1 MLAFFYLMGA
11 GFSSF
16 FLLLVVINSVNSSD
30 SFLDNFVITCK
41 FFFFT
46 SFVIGLLCAFYF
58 CAHGFIT
65 AIGMGG

>member
-1 MLAFFYLMGA
+1 MLAFFYLMGV
-11 GFSSF
+11 GFSLF
-16 FLLLVVINSVNSSD
+16 FLELVAINLVNSSD

>member
-1 MLAFFYLMGA
+1 MLAFFYLMSA

-16 FLLLVVINSVNSSD
+16 FLVLVVINSVNPSD

-41 FFFFT
+41 FFFYI

-58 CAHGFIT
+58 CVRGFFT
-65 AIGMGG
+65 AIGIGG

>member
-16 FLLLVVINSVNSSD
+16 FLVLVVINSVNPSD

-41 FFFFT
+41 FFFSI
-46 SFVIGLLCAFYF
+46 SFVIGLICTFYF
-58 CAHGFIT
+58 CVRGFIN
-65 AIGMGG
+65 AVGIGG

>member
-16 FLLLVVINSVNSSD
+16 FLVLVVINSVNPSD

-41 FFFFT
+41 LFFFI
-46 SFVIGLLCAFYF
+46 SFVTGLLCAFYF
-58 CAHGFIT
+58 CVRGFIT
-65 AIGMGG
+65 AIGIGG

>member
-1 MLAFFYLMGA
+1 MLAFFYLMGV
-11 GFSSF
+11 GFSLF
-16 FLLLVVINSVNSSD
+16 FLELVAINLVNFSD

-58 CAHGFIT
+58 CVRGFFT
-65 AIGMGG
+65 AIGIGG